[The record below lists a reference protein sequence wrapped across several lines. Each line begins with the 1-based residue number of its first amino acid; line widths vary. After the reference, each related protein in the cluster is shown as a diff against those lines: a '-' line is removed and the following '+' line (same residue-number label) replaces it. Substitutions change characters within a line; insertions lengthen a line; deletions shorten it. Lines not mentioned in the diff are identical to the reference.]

1 MITLQ
6 KLLFNFLYI
15 YLELYEAIERYDVT
29 KAKNVC
35 LRTKGNLNFLEA
47 LVFAVENNMDEAFNM
62 LWDHSAQLNIYS
74 DLAIKLLLTALSD
87 QNTVVFEK
95 LLNIGITK
103 NTKPSPILSLVIVKN
118 FEQGTINSYNIFKK
132 CFENTRF

>member
-1 MITLQ
+1 
-6 KLLFNFLYI
+6 
-15 YLELYEAIERYDVT
+15 
-29 KAKNVC
+29 
-35 LRTKGNLNFLEA
+35 
-47 LVFAVENNMDEAFNM
+47 MDEAFNM